1 MAPGMDGIVHIVGKK
16 KLPYLSDKNYFEYMG
31 FEVVDKSEP
40 AFNISYVSDTEDI
53 HIYYTAQCPFAVGVL
68 EELRE
73 VASNRGFAFHTHRI
87 QSREEAQKAP
97 TAWTTFSLFYN
108 GRFVT
113 HEILNP
119 NKFTDL
125 TNF

>member
-1 MAPGMDGIVHIVGKK
+1 
-16 KLPYLSDKNYFEYMG
+16 MG
-31 FEVVDKSEP
+31 FEVVDRSEPYFELMALKWSNSAPTP
-40 AFNISYVSDTEDI
+40 AFNISYVSDAEDI

-113 HEILNP
+113 HEILSP
-119 NKFTDL
+119 NKFEKLLNDL
-125 TNF
+125 K